1 MSTRNSFIFVL
12 AKLLSIHPL
21 FSLLIMFVY
30 MAFILF
36 VAALIWNNGHGF
48 IAIIFVV
55 LICFAAKSQ
64 SKDLIEQ
71 LKHTKALKHSKQ

>member
-1 MSTRNSFIFVL
+1 MNTKNSFLLVL
-12 AKLLSIHPL
+12 VKLLSIHPL

-36 VAALIWNNGHGF
+36 VAASIWNNGHGF

-71 LKHTKALKHSKQ
+71 LKRIKAPKQSKE